1 MLLKGKKKK
10 MSSSSHSLMKL
21 GLGAVALYATDII
34 FRPLLEPTGLGVWG
48 MFFLQAYIIK
58 ILYKDVIK
66 SYDGLN
72 IF

>member
-1 MLLKGKKKK
+1 
-10 MSSSSHSLMKL
+10 MSTTSSHNLMKL
-21 GLGAVALYATDII
+21 GLGAVALYATDLIL
-34 FRPLLEPTGLGVWG
+34 RPLLEPTGFGVWG
-48 MFFLQAYIIK
+48 MFFLQAYIVK

>member
-1 MLLKGKKKK
+1 
-10 MSSSSHSLMKL
+10 MSSTNTYPLMKL

-34 FRPLLEPTGLGVWG
+34 LRPFLEPTPFGVWG